1 MNISKKLV
9 AAFFVVFSL
18 SPLKSQTVIKFA
30 TLAPEGT
37 SWTKALRAF
46 AAQLKQET
54 SGRVTMKIYSAGISG
69 DEKDVVRKIR
79 IGQLN
84 AAGFTG
90 FGIGEIAPEIRVLD
104 TPFLFSNTS
113 EIDRIYS
120 KFSKEFKEI
129 FAKKGFEFLGWAE
142 VGEVYVFSKKPI
154 EKISD
159 FSKIKMWIWE
169 GDPIA
174 EQTFKELKTNLIP
187 LSITDVMTSLQTGMI
202 DSVYGTLNTI
212 IPLQWYSKMK
222 YVLDLPITN
231 ASGAVLLS
239 KKTFDSLSQQDAS
252 KLKDLAQKYFKTLT
266 DESRKENLK
275 ARETLK
281 AKGIVFI
288 KPSANEIA
296 AFKKAGENAR
306 KKLAERIYPMSL
318 LKSIEAE
325 LAKKNK

>member
-1 MNISKKLV
+1 MNTFKKT
-9 AAFFVVFSL
+9 AAVFLLIFSL
-18 SPLKSQTVIKFA
+18 SPLKAQTVIKFA

-37 SWTKALRAF
+37 SWTKTLRAF
-46 AAQLKQET
+46 AGEIKEKTA
-54 SGRVTMKIYSAGISG
+54 GRVEIKIYAGGISG

-104 TPFLFSNTS
+104 APFLFSNAS

-120 KFSKEFKEI
+120 KFSNEFREI
-129 FAKKGFEFLGWAE
+129 FAKKGFELLGWAE
-142 VGEVYVFSKKPI
+142 VGEVYVFSKNPI

-159 FSKIKMWIWE
+159 FAKAKMWLWE

-174 EQTFKELKTNLIP
+174 EQAFKELKANLIP

-202 DSVYGTLNTI
+202 DSVYGTPNTI

-222 YVLDLPITN
+222 YALDLPVTN

-239 KKTFDSLSQQDAS
+239 KKVFDSLSPQDAS
-252 KLKDLAQKYFKTLT
+252 TLKDLAQKYFKTLT
-266 DESRKENLK
+266 QESRKENIK

-281 AKGIVFI
+281 AKGIIFL
-288 KPSANEIA
+288 KPSAEETA
-296 AFKKAGENAR
+296 SFKKAGEEAR
-306 KKLAERIYPMSL
+306 KKLAERIYPMQL
-318 LKSIEAE
+318 LKKIETE
-325 LAKKNK
+325 LAQKSK